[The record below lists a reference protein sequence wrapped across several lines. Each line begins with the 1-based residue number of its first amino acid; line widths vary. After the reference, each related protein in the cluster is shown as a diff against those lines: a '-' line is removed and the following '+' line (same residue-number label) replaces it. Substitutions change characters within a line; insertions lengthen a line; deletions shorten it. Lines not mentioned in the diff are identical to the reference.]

1 MGGTPIFSDDL
12 REPEITLDRDIAIQ
26 AAEYIHN
33 FFGDVIPMHIGDF
46 YETFQAGNA
55 VGMMTGVW
63 ATASGKLLI

>member
-55 VGMMTGVW
+55 VG
-63 ATASGKLLI
+63 